1 MGFLRVVLLVV
12 MAATLSAC
20 GGKSVWAPDE
30 AVQKARYDSPEP
42 AYLVLK
48 TMINNR
54 SGSGGHAALTIN
66 ASQTVMYDPAG
77 RWSHPLGPERNDV
90 VFGMFPKLEENYD
103 LWHARDTHHV
113 VNQKIYVSDE
123 VAEKALQLALNAGPS
138 LDAQCTLNISGLLL
152 QLEGFSSLK
161 RTYFPAKLMRDFE
174 NIPGV
179 ITTKV
184 YDNDTGKN

>member
-1 MGFLRVVLLVV
+1 MTFLRALILVV

-20 GGKSVWAPDE
+20 GGQSVWAPDE

-103 LWHARDTHHV
+103 NWHARTTHHV
-113 VNQKIYVSDE
+113 VNQKIYVSEE
-123 VAEKALQLALNAGPS
+123 VAEKALQLALAAGPS

-152 QLEGFSSLK
+152 QLEGFESLR
-161 RTYFPAKLMRDFE
+161 RTYFPAKLMKDFAKL
-174 NIPGV
+174 PGV
-179 ITTKV
+179 QTTKV
-184 YDNDTGKN
+184 FDDDEGKN